1 MKTKSDKNR
10 KQIQNSDQA
19 SEANCWKTIGV
30 WGQSERMRCPA
41 LAKVIHCRNCEV
53 FTQAGR
59 NLLERD
65 LSATYQNEWTLVLSE
80 EKEEVLP
87 DTIAAVIFRI
97 GDEWLALPAKLF
109 EEVIDPERPHQV
121 PHRHNPVLMGVINVH
136 GEIQL
141 CVSLQ
146 KLLGIEELK
155 NHQFQRNVYQRMIM
169 VNSESGYWVFPAD
182 EIYGIVRIHPQIF
195 QNAPVTVSKDKA
207 AFTKAL
213 FQWNDKEVAFLD
225 DELLFY
231 YLNKSVCKPERLKS
245 TVE

>member
-1 MKTKSDKNR
+1 MKSDKNKMR
-10 KQIQNSDQA
+10 IQKSTMV
-19 SEANCWKTIGV
+19 SEANYWKTIGV
-30 WGQSERMRCPA
+30 WGQSERMRCPT

-65 LSATYQNEWTLVLSE
+65 LSVTYQNEWTRVLSE
-80 EKEEVLP
+80 KKEEVLP
-87 DTIAAVIFRI
+87 NTIAVVIFRI
-97 GDEWLALPAKLF
+97 ADEWLGLPAKLF
-109 EEVIDPERPHQV
+109 EEVIDPERHHQV

-146 KLLGIEELK
+146 ELLGIAEQKERPS
-155 NHQFQRNVYQRMIM
+155 QRNVYKRMIM

-182 EIYGIVRIHPQIF
+182 EIHGIVRIHPQIF
-195 QNAPVTVSKDKA
+195 QNTPVTVSKDKA

-213 FQWNDKEVAFLD
+213 FKWNDKDVAFLD

-231 YLNKSVCKPERLKS
+231 YLNKSVCKPERLN
-245 TVE
+245 TG